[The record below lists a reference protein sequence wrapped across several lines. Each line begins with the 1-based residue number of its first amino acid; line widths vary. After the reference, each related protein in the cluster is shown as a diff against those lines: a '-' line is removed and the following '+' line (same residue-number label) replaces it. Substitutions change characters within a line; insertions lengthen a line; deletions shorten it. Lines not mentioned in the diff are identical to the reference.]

1 MLDVRSGKTM
11 NYEPRTNKL
20 TVSILWHSFT
30 RDPDFH
36 GVANS
41 ISAENN
47 LGPFDVLPKHANLIS
62 LIQDQI
68 IVRTLDGKEFKYQ
81 FRRGVLEV
89 IENNVKVFLGI

>member
-1 MLDVRSGKTM
+1 MPDNINLNELNV
-11 NYEPRTNKL
+11 N
-20 TVSILWHSFT
+20 ILWHSFT

-62 LIQDQI
+62 LIQNQI

-81 FRRGVLEV
+81 FRNGVLEV
-89 IENNVKVFLGI
+89 IENSVKVFLGI

>member
-1 MLDVRSGKTM
+1 MPDNINLNELNV
-11 NYEPRTNKL
+11 N
-20 TVSILWHSFT
+20 ILWHSFT

-62 LIQDQI
+62 LIQNQI

-81 FRRGVLEV
+81 FRNGVLEV
-89 IENNVKVFLGI
+89 IENKVKVFLGI